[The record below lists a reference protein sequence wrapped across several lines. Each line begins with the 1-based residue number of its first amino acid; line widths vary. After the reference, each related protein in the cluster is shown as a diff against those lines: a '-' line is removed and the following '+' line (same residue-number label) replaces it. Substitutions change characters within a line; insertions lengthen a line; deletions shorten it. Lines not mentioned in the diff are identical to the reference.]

1 MIVACTSCGAKY
13 RYEESR
19 FEGKASK
26 KIRCTKCQ
34 TVFEVLNPQQ
44 AESSPVV
51 VADNPPPVLGNDS
64 TFTRRPA
71 AGEEDSEDRTKEYV
85 VRPAPPAVKR
95 AANLKLP
102 VGRKFSLAIISGPDS
117 GKTYPVEKPRVVIGR
132 AGADISLSDPEISR
146 NHAAVEFEE
155 EQVTLVDLNSTNGT
169 FVNGAKIQTS
179 ALENYGE
186 FEVGS
191 TTLMLIVTGA

>member
-19 FEGKASK
+19 FDGKPSK

-44 AESSPVV
+44 ADSPPV

-71 AGEEDSEDRTKEYV
+71 AGEERSEDTTREYV
-85 VRPAPPAVKR
+85 VRAPQVVKR

-102 VGRKFSLAIISGPDS
+102 PNKKFSLAIISGPDS
-117 GKTYPVEKPRVVIGR
+117 GKTYSVEKPRVVIGR

-155 EQVTLVDLNSTNGT
+155 EQITLVDLNSTNGT
-169 FVNGAKIQTS
+169 FVDGAKIQTS
-179 ALENYGE
+179 PLENYGE